1 MKWWLKPALYL
12 SWAIFLLAAVV
23 VASTCFAYIFLPP
36 HLHLINIWELLIAG
50 AALRL
55 FMVVLGTLHHRLAK
69 AYGEPPYAH
78 LSHALFHLHWA
89 LRWLPGDLRLYTLW
103 CQLLH
108 RAGAYDQVEAVIQQ
122 MAYVHPHSDEIDTQR
137 AYLALVNMDW
147 RTACDRF
154 DRAYRLRRGIAWND
168 VPERIP
174 VDQPEI
180 ATPRTIE
187 TTWVKLEH
195 DAAQL
200 AFLRKGDYL
209 PPAFAPLETAYQEI
223 LRDVASRSP
232 ATDPLIAKDRF
243 IALNADQSASI
254 SLFYGRNVHVSPVPA
269 FPRETLDPGWDA
281 SLVQQQY
288 QARTP
293 ACVVIDHFLQPDTAE
308 ALLHFCQKSTIWHD
322 DTRPG
327 GYLGAY
333 MDDGFNCELLYQIAF
348 ELKARMPEVFAG
360 LTLKH
365 MWAYSYAARKNGIGI
380 HADNAAVNVN
390 FWITP
395 DEANLAPG
403 TGGIK
408 VYNVRAPESWAFES
422 YNQDTA
428 KVNAF
433 LSQQQA
439 TAEVIPYAHNRA
451 VLFDGRLFHETDAF
465 RFADGYLKKRINITL
480 LFDKV

>member
-1 MKWWLKPALYL
+1 MTWWLKPSLYL
-12 SWAIFLLAAVV
+12 SWIALLTAAIV
-23 VASTCFAYIFLPP
+23 VASTCFAYVFLPP

-55 FMVVLGTLHHRLAK
+55 FMIILGTLHHRLAK
-69 AYGEPPYAH
+69 AYGEPP
-78 LSHALFHLHWA
+78 LSRTPRALFHLHWA

-108 RAGAYDQVEAVIQQ
+108 REGAYEQIEAVIQQ
-122 MAYVHPHSDEIDTQR
+122 MAYVHPGSDEIDTQW
-137 AYLALVNMDW
+137 AHLALVNMDW
-147 RTACDRF
+147 RTACAHF

-180 ATPRTIE
+180 DPPKGIE
-187 TTWVKLEH
+187 TTWVKLQH

-200 AFLRKGDYL
+200 AFLRQGDYL
-209 PPAFAPLETAYQEI
+209 PPAFSHLETAYQHI
-223 LRDVASRSP
+223 LKTVASNVPSTER
-232 ATDPLIAKDRF
+232 LIHKDRF
-243 IALNADQSASI
+243 IQLNAEQSASI
-254 SLFYGRNVHVSPVPA
+254 GLFYGRNVHVSPVPA
-269 FPRETLDPGWDA
+269 FPRETLDQTWDA
-281 SLVQQQY
+281 HALQKRY
-288 QARTP
+288 QEQAP
-293 ACVVIDHFLQPDTAE
+293 ACVVVDQFLQPDTAE

-348 ELKARMPEVFAG
+348 ELKSRMPEVFAG
-360 LTLKH
+360 LSLKH

-380 HADNAAVNVN
+380 HADNAAVNIN

-395 DEANLAPG
+395 DAANLAPG
-403 TGGIK
+403 TGGMK
-408 VYNVRAPESWAFES
+408 VYNVRAPESWVFET
-422 YNQDTA
+422 YNQDTE

-433 LSQQQA
+433 LAEQNA
-439 TAEVIPYAHNRA
+439 TAETIAYAHNRA
-451 VLFDGRLFHETDAF
+451 VIFDGRLFHETDAF
-465 RFADGYLKKRINITL
+465 TFADAYLQKRINITL
-480 LFDKV
+480 LFDRV

>member
-1 MKWWLKPALYL
+1 MKWWLKPSLYFT
-12 SWAIFLLAAVV
+12 WAVFLIAAIV
-23 VASTCFAYIFLPP
+23 VASTCFAYVFLPSD
-36 HLHLINIWELLIAG
+36 LHLINLWELLIAG
-50 AALRL
+50 ATLRL
-55 FMVVLGTLHHRLAK
+55 GMVVLGTLHHRLAK
-69 AYGEPPYAH
+69 VYGDPPFSQ
-78 LSHALFHLHWA
+78 LSRALFHLHWA

-108 RAGAYDQVEAVIQQ
+108 REGAYEQVESVIQQ
-122 MAYVHPHSDEIDTQR
+122 MAYVHPQSDEIDTQR
-137 AYLALVNMDW
+137 AYLALANGDW
-147 RTACDRF
+147 RTACARF

-180 ATPRTIE
+180 EPPRQIE
-187 TTWVKLEH
+187 TTWVKLQH

-209 PPAFAPLETAYQEI
+209 PPAFSHLETAYQKI
-223 LRDVASRSP
+223 LRDVAGRSP
-232 ATDPLIAKDRF
+232 ASEHLTHKDRF
-243 IALNADQSASI
+243 IALSAEQSASI

-269 FPRETLDPGWDA
+269 FPRDTLDADWDA
-281 SLVQQQY
+281 DALQQQY
-288 QARTP
+288 LEGTP

-348 ELKARMPEVFAG
+348 ELKSRMPEVFSG
-360 LTLKH
+360 LSLKH

-380 HADNAAVNVN
+380 HADHSVVNVN

-395 DEANLAPG
+395 DASNLAPG

-408 VYNVRAPESWAFES
+408 VYNVRAPESWNFES
-422 YNQDTA
+422 YNQDTE
-428 KVNAF
+428 KVSAF
-433 LSQQQA
+433 LTDQKA
-439 TAEVIPYAHNRA
+439 TAETIAYAHNRA
-451 VLFDGRLFHETDAF
+451 VLFDGRLFHETDPF
-465 RFADGYLKKRINITL
+465 TFADGYLQKRINITL
-480 LFDKV
+480 LFDRV